1 VQTNGEAL
9 PRIPHCCCRTAPRPP
24 LARPPLAR
32 PVARRTHAVATH
44 AAATHVAATHA
55 AATHAAAT
63 HAAPT
68 THAAPAPRTMR
79 RCRASHTAAT
89 ALPHTFPRPVA
100 RGDARRAGHAR
111 TPRTPRSPRP
121 HTLLVLPCSSAAV
134 RHHQSRM
141 VQYDAIARRV
151 RCVVISFCVPCD
163 LVGSQYISSD
173 SVDRTVLSARNRAVS
188 CV

>member
-32 PVARRTHAVATH
+32 PVARRTHA
-44 AAATHVAATHA
+44 AATHA

-63 HAAPT
+63 HAASAT
-68 THAAPAPRTMR
+68 HATATHAAPVLLS
-79 RCRASHTAAT
+79 CAS
-89 ALPHTFPRPVA
+89 
-100 RGDARRAGHAR
+100 
-111 TPRTPRSPRP
+111 
-121 HTLLVLPCSSAAV
+121 

-151 RCVVISFCVPCD
+151 RCVVISCCVPCD

-173 SVDRTVLSARNRAVS
+173 SVIELYCRLETVLCRVKDGAVLS
-188 CV
+188 NCQFTNGKADHYQR